1 MPGVKCNTV
10 TGRRFPDQSAYYP
23 TREVGAASGQ
33 RGSPNRSPSRR
44 GWRGQ
49 NLVEFALI
57 VPVLA
62 LFVFGVLDVARIFHA
77 LIAISNAA
85 REGARYGMA
94 YGVTRSVG
102 NVYSINETIIDNA
115 TIQEAANLGVTLA
128 ANQVTPT
135 CQINPD
141 PAAETCGTRS
151 PLAS

>member
-1 MPGVKCNTV
+1 
-10 TGRRFPDQSAYYP
+10 
-23 TREVGAASGQ
+23 
-33 RGSPNRSPSRR
+33 
-44 GWRGQ
+44 
-49 NLVEFALI
+49 LI

-94 YGVTRSVG
+94 YGITRSVG

-141 PAAETCGTRS
+141 PAGETCGPGVRLRVEVTYNFR
-151 PLAS
+151 PILAIVFPSSGLNLRRNVEMVVP